1 MAELS
6 RERMSAMEN
15 VSHLYFDW
23 STVLADAGITD
34 VQDLQGQLLLKC
46 PFHPDKRPSF
56 RIRIAEHNYH
66 CFSCNAFGSVL
77 DLMYKLSGTSMSKSQ
92 YMEQVLR
99 ANPAM
104 QQYLGFK
111 SIYLDSKNLHEGF
124 SVRRKFDAKAHIGS
138 GMPVSVFSSKVK
150 SQGRTWENLV
160 YSLTMMQAGESFE
173 NIVAAVDKQS
183 QNTKARSASPQST
196 ISLAALLLDE
206 VEEND

>member
-1 MAELS
+1 MGELS
-6 RERMSAMEN
+6 RERMQTMEDA
-15 VSHLYFDW
+15 SHLYFDW

-66 CFSCNAFGSVL
+66 CFSCNAFGSVI
-77 DLMYKLSGTSMSKSQ
+77 DLMWKLSGTSMGKSQ

-99 ANPAM
+99 ANPSM

-111 SIYLDSKNLHEGF
+111 SIFLDSKSLHEGF
-124 SVRRKFDAKAHIGS
+124 TGRRRFDPKAHIGS
-138 GMPVSVFSSKVK
+138 GMPMSVFTAKVK
-150 SQGRTWENLV
+150 KYGRTWENLV
-160 YSLTMMQAGESFE
+160 YSLTMMQAGERLE
-173 NIVAAVDKQS
+173 NIEAALAKQHDDTTAA
-183 QNTKARSASPQST
+183 TKPKAET

-206 VEEND
+206 VEDND